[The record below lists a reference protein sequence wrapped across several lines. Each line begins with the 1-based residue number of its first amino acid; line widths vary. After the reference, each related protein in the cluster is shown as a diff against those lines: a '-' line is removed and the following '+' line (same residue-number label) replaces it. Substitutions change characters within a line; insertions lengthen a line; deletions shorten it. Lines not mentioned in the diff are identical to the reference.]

1 MLSDLCRIFRIVK
14 RYDTKSKSLKMVQF
28 SFSLLYA
35 VLALSRMM
43 SLNDTDH
50 TKVIQIDIIIEMLV

>member
-1 MLSDLCRIFRIVK
+1 
-14 RYDTKSKSLKMVQF
+14 MVQF

-50 TKVIQIDIIIEMLV
+50 TKVIQIDIIIEMLVWNTVISLWLLIFCLNNI